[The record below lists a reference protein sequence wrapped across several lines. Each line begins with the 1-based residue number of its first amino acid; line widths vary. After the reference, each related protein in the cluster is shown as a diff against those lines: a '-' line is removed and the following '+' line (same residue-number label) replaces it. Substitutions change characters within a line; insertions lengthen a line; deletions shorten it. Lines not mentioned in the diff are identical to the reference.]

1 MKRLGKRILAAG
13 LLASALGAVP
23 ASAESITGIPGAY
36 DVAFAGCGWYVVL
49 GCSQSF
55 NGSTQTMNRLG
66 GPFAGGGAGLKV
78 ANTNEYPNFRN
89 GWYCVVD
96 GPYFSQGEAQSVA
109 WREAVP
115 DAYVKN
121 GC

>member
-1 MKRLGKRILAAG
+1 MTRSGRKAIAAG
-13 LLASALGAVP
+13 LVFSALGATS
-23 ASAESITGIPGAY
+23 ANAESITGVPGAY

-55 NGSTQTMNRLG
+55 DGSQQRMNQLG

-96 GPYFSQGEAQSVA
+96 GPYPSQGQAASIA

>member
-1 MKRLGKRILAAG
+1 MVRLVKKIFAAG
-13 LLASALGAVP
+13 LIASALGAVS
-23 ASAESITGIPGAY
+23 AQAESITGIEGAY

-55 NGSTQTMNRLG
+55 NGSARTMNNLG

-96 GPYFSQGEAQSVA
+96 GPYFSQGEAQSIA
-109 WREAVP
+109 WAEAVP

>member
-1 MKRLGKRILAAG
+1 MKRAKLIAAALLAATTT
-13 LLASALGAVP
+13 SAFAQGVNA
-23 ASAESITGIPGAY
+23 AGDYE
-36 DVAFAGCGWYVVL
+36 VAFAGCGWYIVL
-49 GCSQSF
+49 GCGKSF
-55 NGSTQTMNRLG
+55 NGANRTMNNLG

-89 GWYCVVD
+89 GFYCVVD
-96 GPYFSQGEAQSVA
+96 GPYSSQSAAQSVA
-109 WREAVP
+109 WNEAVR